1 MKNLP
6 GSEDLLAI
14 ARETLIAEL
23 RPLLGEPA
31 RYTLAMVAN
40 AMAIAAREIEAGE
53 APARA
58 ALARLDALFGVP
70 ARVPGGAAL
79 HDALREHDRRLAR
92 DIRSGAFDR
101 DDDRRRAVIAHLR
114 ESVEAR
120 LRVSNPKGLE
130 S

>member
-6 GSEDLLAI
+6 AGADLLAI
-14 ARETLIAEL
+14 ARRTLISEL
-23 RPLLGEPA
+23 RPLLGESA

-53 APARA
+53 RPARE
-58 ALARLDALFGVP
+58 ALARLDALFGVA
-70 ARVPGGAAL
+70 ARALTGAAL

-92 DIRSGAFDR
+92 DIRAGAFDE
-101 DDDRRRAVIAHLR
+101 DGDRRRALIEHLR

-130 S
+130 G